1 LGKGQTVQAHLVVQ
15 VPLSMAVEE
24 ALEVKTQAIVMV
36 NLALQVDCLAAVQQ
50 ARIMLLPLLR
60 V

>member
-1 LGKGQTVQAHLVVQ
+1 
-15 VPLSMAVEE
+15 MAVEE